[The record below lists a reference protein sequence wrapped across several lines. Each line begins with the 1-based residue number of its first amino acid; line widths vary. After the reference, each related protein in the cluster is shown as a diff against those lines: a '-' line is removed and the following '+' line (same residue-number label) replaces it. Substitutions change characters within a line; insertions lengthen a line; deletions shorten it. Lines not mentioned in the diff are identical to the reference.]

1 MTKGGI
7 ALACKQITS
16 HGICEDAIWESSAT
30 RPFLTAIRMPMN
42 KPPPLQVFLD
52 LDGVFADFD
61 ARVMR
66 LTGKHPGELSRNDL
80 WKAVNRDKRFF
91 AELELIEGCMLLW
104 EATRDMEPIFL
115 TGAPSSR
122 VFQEQKREWVARI
135 FGPEFAV
142 HVVPKKLK
150 QEFSGPGKVL
160 IDDTPVNIEQWEARG
175 GHGILHTGDHASTV
189 KALEELVALHM
200 QRKEGP
206 P

>member
-1 MTKGGI
+1 MDTK
-7 ALACKQITS
+7 
-16 HGICEDAIWESSAT
+16 
-30 RPFLTAIRMPMN
+30 
-42 KPPPLQVFLD
+42 KPSPLQVFLD

-61 ARVMR
+61 ARVTA
-66 LTGKHPGELSRNDL
+66 LTGKHPGELGRADL

-135 FGPEFAV
+135 FGPAFAV

-150 QEFSGPGKVL
+150 QEFSGPGRVL
-160 IDDTPVNIEQWEARG
+160 IDDTPSNIEQWNARG

-189 KALEELVALHM
+189 KALQELVALHM
-200 QRKEGP
+200 QHREMP
-206 P
+206 PP

>member
-1 MTKGGI
+1 M
-7 ALACKQITS
+7 ARS
-16 HGICEDAIWESSAT
+16 ICEDGSTDDDNVAIST
-30 RPFLTAIRMPMN
+30 TDTPMDTK
-42 KPPPLQVFLD
+42 KPTPIQVFLD

-122 VFQEQKREWVARI
+122 VFQEQKREWVARV

-150 QEFSGPGKVL
+150 QEFSGPGRVL
-160 IDDTPVNIEQWEARG
+160 IDDTPSNIEQWEARG

-189 KALEELVALHM
+189 KALQELVALHM
-200 QRKEGP
+200 QHRESSS
-206 P
+206 